1 MKRPIIVVLILVTI
15 FAFGST
21 AFAANSLK
29 SGMFGFN
36 VGFDGGP
43 ASNGAVESSAI
54 GTYVNNVATITGKV
68 FISNNMAIL
77 AGLGFQTDG
86 GDKDA
91 SYNSFAVGARYY
103 LKVDDFAPFIDGKLT
118 YAALTVK
125 DAAGVKIADCSIFD
139 LGFGFGAEYFLAKQF
154 SLEGSVGLGFGSAS
168 NDAVTPAQDDTYFG
182 TRSLG
187 VSANF
192 YF

>member
-1 MKRPIIVVLILVTI
+1 MKRSIIVVLILVTI

-43 ASNGAVESSAI
+43 ASNSAVQSSAL
-54 GTYVNNVATITGKV
+54 GEYVDNVATITGKV
-68 FISNNMAIL
+68 LISGNMAIL

-91 SYNSFAVGARYY
+91 SFNSFAVGARYY
-103 LKVDDFAPFIDGKLT
+103 MKTDDFAPFIEGKLT

-125 DAAGVKIADCSIFD
+125 DAAGTKTADCSVFD
-139 LGFGFGAEYFLAKQF
+139 LGFGFGAEYFLASRF
-154 SLEGSVGLGFGSAS
+154 SLEGSVGLGFGSTSDDLAK
-168 NDAVTPAQDDTYFG
+168 VDDTYFG